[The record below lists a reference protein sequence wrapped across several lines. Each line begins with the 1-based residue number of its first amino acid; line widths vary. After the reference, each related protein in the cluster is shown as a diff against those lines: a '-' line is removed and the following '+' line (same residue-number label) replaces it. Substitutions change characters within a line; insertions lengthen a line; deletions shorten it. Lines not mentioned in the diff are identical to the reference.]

1 MDRNE
6 TAGWE
11 IGADRQGRLNV
22 YPLSSSFSFFF
33 IFRLYVYTLRA
44 LLSFIPSLAYTP
56 SHLLYG
62 LDLHTPE
69 YTVTALLDHS
79 F

>member
-56 SHLLYG
+56 SHLLIWIGFTYTRIYCYG
-62 LDLHTPE
+62 
-69 YTVTALLDHS
+69 AA
-79 F
+79 